1 MRIVKKNN
9 NSSLIPKILVVPLD
23 WGLGHATRC
32 IPIIAEIIEQ
42 NCEVF
47 IASEGYIYNL
57 FKNEFPQVKF
67 LSGLSYKLEFSK
79 SKNFLSWKLIKQFP
93 AIAFRIYKEH
103 QWLKKIIKKY
113 NIDAVISDNRFGL
126 YNERIH
132 SVYITHQLMIKTGNT
147 FIEKLAQHI
156 HYFFIKKYDEC
167 WVPDFENNGLAGE
180 LSHPKRILQN
190 VKYIGALSRFEKKDE
205 VQKKYDLLIS
215 LSGPEPQRTILEELI
230 LKQLLTYNGKALLVR
245 GMPGN
250 EKILQ
255 SNSSIKIV
263 NHLPGKELAM
273 AIEEADIVIS
283 RSGYTT
289 IMDLVKLNKKAIFI
303 PTPGQTEQLYLA
315 NYLIEKKMFFS
326 VEQDKFDLTETLEK
340 FSKFSSVIP
349 SFDMNQYKLL
359 IEDFVT
365 LLKQN

>member
-1 MRIVKKNN
+1 
-9 NSSLIPKILVVPLD
+9 VPLN

-32 IPIIAEIIEQ
+32 IPLITEILKLH
-42 NCEVF
+42 CEVF
-47 IASEGYIYNL
+47 IAAEDSISSL
-57 FKNEFPQVKF
+57 LKNEFPHLKF
-67 LSGLSYKLEFSK
+67 LDILSYRLKFSK
-79 SKNFLSWKLIKQFP
+79 RENFLSLKIIKQFP
-93 AIAFRIYKEH
+93 AIAYRIYKEH

-147 FIEKLAQHI
+147 FIEKLAQRI

-167 WVPDFENNGLAGE
+167 WVPDFENNGLAGD

-190 VKYIGALSRFEKKDE
+190 VKYIGAISRFEKKDE

-215 LSGPEPQRTILEELI
+215 LSGPEPQRAILEELI
-230 LKQLLTYNGKALLVR
+230 LKQLQTYNGESFLVR

-250 EKILQ
+250 KKILQ

-263 NHLPGKELAM
+263 NHLPGKEFAM
-273 AIEEADIVIS
+273 AIEEADIVIG

-289 IMDLVKLNKKAIFI
+289 IMDLVKLKKKAIFI
-303 PTPGQTEQLYLA
+303 PTPGQAEQVYLA
-315 NYLIEKKMFFS
+315 NYLMEKKMFFS
-326 VEQDKFDLTETLEK
+326 VEQGKFDLTETLKK

-349 SFDMNQYKLL
+349 SFDMNQYKLV

-365 LLKQN
+365 FLKQN